1 MDRMDDFI
9 IMKNH
14 SEDGSEA
21 SKMSSVYNSDGT
33 SSIRGVVKSGIFYL
47 YFNDTLVKQYNML
60 ELFPYYDSTSSP
72 VEIGLCGWYS
82 DAKFTNVK
90 YLFAEDVL
98 Q

>member
-1 MDRMDDFI
+1 M
-9 IMKNH
+9 
-14 SEDGSEA
+14 
-21 SKMSSVYNSDGT
+21 
-33 SSIRGVVKSGIFYL
+33 
-47 YFNDTLVKQYNML
+47 VKQYNML